1 LNCTSSAGNQLF
13 AEGLRSCSEPSGDFL
28 GLRPEDNDF
37 FLSALGNSTGVMARG
52 GVHCN
57 DGNPPFLFKGSHSVL
72 LEELG
77 LELASS
83 IFIAGNLLPGEL
95 GREFA
100 FLTWVLMGGRGEP
113 FTLCSSVELP
123 FSLSSVVVVKDR
135 ILFNWVPSIDVD
147 SSESWVT
154 ELCTLWCS
162 NCFLLQNLISR
173 KIMIAA
179 TTKQMKK
186 VTATEMPIAADT
198 CELELSCPG
207 SIVASTVVVVPLGIS
222 SVITGKR
229 IVVILGGLLVVAF
242 AKENV
247 LCKYLSDDNPAWSLT
262 PFLEITV
269 ILYNKSDSRLDIVT

>member
-1 LNCTSSAGNQLF
+1 
-13 AEGLRSCSEPSGDFL
+13 
-28 GLRPEDNDF
+28 
-37 FLSALGNSTGVMARG
+37 
-52 GVHCN
+52 
-57 DGNPPFLFKGSHSVL
+57 
-72 LEELG
+72 
-77 LELASS
+77 
-83 IFIAGNLLPGEL
+83 
-95 GREFA
+95 
-100 FLTWVLMGGRGEP
+100 MGGRGEP

-173 KIMIAA
+173 KIMMAA

-207 SIVASTVVVVPLGIS
+207 SIVAIRRKKKKTDL
-222 SVITGKR
+222 TQW
-229 IVVILGGLLVVAF
+229 LNEQFFLVLF
-242 AKENV
+242 
-247 LCKYLSDDNPAWSLT
+247 
-262 PFLEITV
+262 V
-269 ILYNKSDSRLDIVT
+269 ILYKLTVWLES